1 MNKEFELDDLIDIIT
16 EKLNSGGTVTFT
28 PRGKSMLP
36 MLRDGE
42 DVVVLTKPNGR
53 LRIYDV
59 PLYKRPNGQYV
70 LHRVLDFDADG
81 GYAMCGD
88 NQFVLEHGIKDKDII
103 GVVTT
108 FYRKGKTYRVSSLKY
123 KAYVRFWH
131 YTRYIRRGFKFGKKN
146 VLRFFGKGN
155 IDKSNEKISDRK

>member
-1 MNKEFELDDLIDIIT
+1 MNKEFELDDLIEIIS

-42 DVVVLTKPNGR
+42 DVVVLTKPKGR
-53 LRIYDV
+53 LRIFDV
-59 PLYKRPNGQYV
+59 PLYRRSNGQYA
-70 LHRVLDFDADG
+70 LHRVIDFDANG

-88 NQFVLEHGIKDKDII
+88 NQFVLEHGIMDRDII

-108 FYRKGKTYRVSSLKY
+108 FYRKGKTYRVTSLKY

-131 YTRYIRRGFKFGKKN
+131 YTRYARRAYKFGQN
-146 VLRFFGKGN
+146 RVLRFLGKGN
-155 IDKSNEKISDRK
+155 NNKSNEKTTD